1 MTTEKIRTGGD
12 IVSGASSLARK
23 LGIPLKN
30 WHLPGHKFTGPFTEL
45 EKRVDKGGN
54 PLPGFEPYNQIDD
67 IARQH
72 DWCYKTADETESKT
86 RRQCDKEMLDNLNAI
101 KTKGIREKLDYTLVK
116 PAIWLKYKLGLG
128 LHDNLKLAEELH
140 RPIKRKFKRRKVYVF
155 NLHDIWSAD
164 LQDLS
169 SLSKYNKGYKFLL
182 NVIDLF
188 SRYAYSVPLKTK
200 SANEVT
206 EAFEKL
212 FDVKHPNKLWT
223 DRGKEF
229 VNNRIKQVLEK
240 RNIELYHVYNEGK
253 ACVVERFNRTLG
265 EMINRHLTAHKTNKY
280 IDVLQNLIDEY
291 NNKYHSTIRMSPV
304 DANKF
309 ENRDKAL
316 QPVMHDIVFAKTQRP
331 KYKVGDRVRIYR
343 YKTTFEKGSK
353 PNWTNEIFVV
363 DDIATTKP
371 LTYKLKDLHSEPILG
386 SFYAQELLK
395 TNF

>member
-116 PAIWLKYKLGLG
+116 PAIWLKYKLSLG

-265 EMINRHLTAHKTNKY
+265 EMIN
-280 IDVLQNLIDEY
+280 
-291 NNKYHSTIRMSPV
+291 
-304 DANKF
+304 
-309 ENRDKAL
+309 
-316 QPVMHDIVFAKTQRP
+316 
-331 KYKVGDRVRIYR
+331 
-343 YKTTFEKGSK
+343 
-353 PNWTNEIFVV
+353 
-363 DDIATTKP
+363 
-371 LTYKLKDLHSEPILG
+371 
-386 SFYAQELLK
+386 
-395 TNF
+395 